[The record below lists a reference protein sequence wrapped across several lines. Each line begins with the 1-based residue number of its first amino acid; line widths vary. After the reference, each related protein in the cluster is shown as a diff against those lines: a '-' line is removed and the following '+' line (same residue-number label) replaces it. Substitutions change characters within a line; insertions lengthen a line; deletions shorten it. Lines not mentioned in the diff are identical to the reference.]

1 MDKFIPWQGPFNNV
15 YSKQSLLQATK
26 DASNFYPTWD
36 LAEVTTEINLIALVC
51 HITGKNLSAA
61 PEVVTKI
68 ATILNGNLIAI
79 IVSEH

>member
-1 MDKFIPWQGPFNNV
+1 M
-15 YSKQSLLQATK
+15 
-26 DASNFYPTWD
+26 
-36 LAEVTTEINLIALVC
+36 TTDISLIALVC

-68 ATILNGNLIAI
+68 ATVLNGNLIAM